1 VDQFHHGGLTF
12 DVREV
17 GPAEGEAVILLH
29 GYPQTKAAWS
39 EVAPALAEAG
49 YRVLAPDQRGFSPLA
64 RPKGRKQYRI
74 DRLVGDVLALADEA
88 GADRVHLVGHDWGG
102 AVAWAFAMWN
112 PSRLLSV
119 TSLTTPHQKAY
130 LRALF
135 TSRQFFMSWYA
146 LFFQLPLLP
155 EWSARIGPM
164 KRSFERALVR
174 SGLPETYAAQY
185 QAIVDQPEAITATI
199 NWYRAGVL
207 TPFTRYCVV
216 SVPTLYVYATGDV
229 ALGRKAADLTGRY
242 VTGPYRYEVLEGMC
256 HWIPEVAPNLVAG
269 LLLEHFSNANAS

>member
-1 VDQFHHGGLTF
+1 VDQFHHAGLTF
-12 DVREV
+12 EV
-17 GPAEGEAVILLH
+17 WEMGPAEGEVVILLH

-39 EVAPALAEAG
+39 KVVPSLAEAG

-64 RPKGRKQYRI
+64 RPKGRRQYTI

-88 GADRVHLVGHDWGG
+88 SAPRVHLVGHDWGG

-112 PSRLLSV
+112 PGRLLSV

-130 LRALF
+130 IRALF

-155 EWSARIGPM
+155 EWCVRAGPM
-164 KRSFERALVR
+164 RRSFERSLAR

-199 NWYRAGVL
+199 NWYRASLL
-207 TPFTRYCVV
+207 TPFTRYGTVT
-216 SVPTLYVYATGDV
+216 VPTLYVYATGDI
-229 ALGRKAADLTGRY
+229 ALGRKAADLTERY
-242 VTGPYRYEVLEGMC
+242 VTGPFRYEVLEGMS
-256 HWIPEVAPNLVAG
+256 HWIPEVAPNLVVE
-269 LLLEHFSNANAS
+269 LLLEHFSNAS